1 MKYSGRKSYD
11 SSFTHYG
18 IKEAKEAAMTTVKDL
33 VPGTNYE
40 FELYG
45 SSQCGQSLP
54 KYVSEETEM
63 KGKH

>member
-1 MKYSGRKSYD
+1 MKYSGTKSYNL
-11 SSFTHYG
+11 SFTHKG
-18 IKEAKEAAMTTVKDL
+18 TKEAGQAAVTTVKDL

-45 SSQCGQSLP
+45 SSQCGQSLSQS
-54 KYVSEETEM
+54 VSEETKM